1 MLIICHIYIYN
12 KPLSM
17 DFKTRQNLKKLICE
31 SLIESDINLLFN
43 YHNPKKDKIQRS
55 KNSFG
60 WNVTDKKYGDTI
72 IDSLVH
78 ISMEE
83 KGVSEKSFS
92 AVDNIVN
99 DVKTNV
105 LSDKN
110 ILNIIFKGYM
120 DNLRP
125 NYVAE
130 KIYNTLLIKERVE
143 SDKSSGAIINVY
155 PIPKNE
161 KTYYNLI
168 KHYLK
173 QGYEW
178 DKAARSNDFAWK
190 IYSNN
195 YNSIIRYF
203 LIAVQYPDDYSMQKK
218 VLYHC
223 YENESIHFISRLEN
237 EYNVKHNFLNV
248 IGGQKQN
255 YIEDITS
262 LQDLK
267 KYIDHID
274 IIDDKYF
281 SVNFIDGSMIRPLK
295 LSTTQSPGDNYNGRL
310 VWGFA
315 QIFLKIIKH
324 SKKFKEY
331 DYSDVKNLM
340 LSVKEKR
347 SELLTEKKKSHYE
360 VLEKNKIPLT
370 DEERKE
376 VFKKDAV
383 WHYGFSKDPNT
394 GRRVKKVSAVW
405 KSKDKEGNI
414 VYITNTHR
422 AFATASTLKGAI
434 KKYHDNIK
442 GTA

>member
-1 MLIICHIYIYN
+1 
-12 KPLSM
+12 M

-130 KIYNTLLIKERVE
+130 KIYNTLLIKEHVE

-161 KTYYNLI
+161 KTYCNLI
-168 KHYLK
+168 KNYFN

-178 DKAARSNDFAWK
+178 DNATGLNDFMWK
-190 IYSNN
+190 FYSKN
-195 YNSIIRYF
+195 YNSTIRYF
-203 LIAVQYPDDYSMQKK
+203 IIAVQYPESYSMTKK
-218 VLYHC
+218 VLYYSH
-223 YENESIHFISRLEN
+223 EKTANPFISRLEN

-267 KYIDHID
+267 KYIKHID
-274 IIDDKYF
+274 IINDRRF
-281 SVNFIDGSMIRPLK
+281 SVDFIDGSMIRPLRN
-295 LSTTQSPGDNYNGRL
+295 STAQPSEDNYGGSL

-315 QIFLKIIKH
+315 EIFLKIIKY
-324 SKKFKEY
+324 SNKFKDY
-331 DYSDVKNLM
+331 DYTDVKNLM
-340 LSVKEKR
+340 LSVNEKR
-347 SELLTEKKKSHYE
+347 SEFLTEKKKSHYE

-434 KKYHDNIK
+434 KEYHDNIK